1 MKKRIEITPEQK
13 KIIEILCRLSDR
25 DRFILQ
31 LRYGSR
37 RSLRQVGKILSIT
50 YERIR
55 ALENRALENI
65 DVILKDLED

>member
-1 MKKRIEITPEQK
+1 MKKKIELTPEQK
-13 KIIEILCRLSDR
+13 KIINVLCRLPDR

-50 YERIR
+50 YEMVRL
-55 ALENRALENI
+55 AENRALKNI
-65 DVILKDLED
+65 DKILEESDG